1 MSYISA
7 IKQGESIFVWE
18 KDEKTNVRSMK
29 SYDAPYYF
37 YIESKTGDYKSLDG
51 KTLSR
56 FDFDTSYEFFN
67 GKKTMQ
73 KQGITMYESDI
84 APELK
89 VLSAN
94 YYGQA
99 SPKVNVT
106 MYDIEVDYKSKSYD
120 NNHKIKVRKKS
131 AI

>member
-37 YIESKTGDYKSLDG
+37 YIESRNGDYKSLDG

-56 FDFDTSYEFFN
+56 FR
-67 GKKTMQ
+67 
-73 KQGITMYESDI
+73 
-84 APELK
+84 
-89 VLSAN
+89 V
-94 YYGQA
+94 
-99 SPKVNVT
+99 
-106 MYDIEVDYKSKSYD
+106 
-120 NNHKIKVRKKS
+120 
-131 AI
+131 